1 MKQSKYLSTIITV
14 IVMVFI
20 ILFLVWA
27 TVIRDYTFSNVGG
40 RWQFVARITV
50 PVPSG
55 LTVDTSEEER
65 LTVKCSNLGSKVH
78 SYEFQISPFKNM
90 AFAKVYGTAVPRQ
103 TIAGLKGG
111 KKYYIR
117 VRAVKLN
124 PSGRRVHGSWSSVHV
139 ATAKKKQEEKK
150 KR

>member
-1 MKQSKYLSTIITV
+1 MRQSKYFSTVITV
-14 IVMVFI
+14 SVMAAIV
-20 ILFLVWA
+20 LVLIWA

-40 RWQFVARITV
+40 KWQFVARITV

-55 LTVDTSEEER
+55 LTVDTSQEER
-65 LTVKCSNLGSKVH
+65 VTVKCSNLGSKVH
-78 SYEFQISPFKNM
+78 SYEFQISPFGNM

-117 VRAVKLN
+117 VRSIKLN
-124 PSGRRVHGSWSSVHV
+124 PSGRRVHGAWSSVHT
-139 ATAKKKQEEKK
+139 ATVKSKKEDR